1 MEQCQQSH
9 AFGELLAQL
18 ESAEQRNDEWERGL
32 RRKQLANES
41 LRQELSSQQGQTEH
55 LKVQVQDARAEVCH
69 LQEKLATV
77 KAQCAEQEHGQR
89 EVYLQLVSAEREVS
103 DNQNQHDQV
112 VSTFASSLQ
121 TLNKQY
127 RDEREKAL
135 LPEP

>member
-1 MEQCQQSH
+1 MEQSQQSH
-9 AFGELLAQL
+9 AFGALLAQL
-18 ESAEQRNDEWERGL
+18 EGAEQSNDEWERGL

-41 LRQELSSQQGQTEH
+41 LRQELSAQQGQTEH
-55 LKVQVQDARAEVCH
+55 FKVQVADARAEVCH

-77 KAQCAEQEHGQR
+77 KAQCAEQEQGQR